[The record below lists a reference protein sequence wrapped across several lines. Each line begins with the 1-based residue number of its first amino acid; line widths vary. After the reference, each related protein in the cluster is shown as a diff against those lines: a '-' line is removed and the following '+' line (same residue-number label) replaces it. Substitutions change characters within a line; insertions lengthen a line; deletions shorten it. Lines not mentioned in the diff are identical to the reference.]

1 MSWTNRD
8 APKIQPA
15 QKLTDAAL
23 VEDDAETIIDPV
35 A

>member
-8 APKIQPA
+8 TPKIQPT
-15 QKLTDAAL
+15 QKFTDAAL
-23 VEDDAETIIDPV
+23 VEDDAETILDPV